1 MVLIGC
7 SSLNNPTVIPAVSL
21 LFLIAWVMCRCR
33 GREGPDVRDGP
44 PREFG
49 AVELAL
55 RNSSTRGTKYILEP
69 VIGTS
74 FDSLAEAY
82 EFYNLYSWEV
92 GFGIRYGKSYT
103 NGKHYRSSQE
113 LICQLQVNTYRF
125 H

>member
-1 MVLIGC
+1 
-7 SSLNNPTVIPAVSL
+7 
-21 LFLIAWVMCRCR
+21 
-33 GREGPDVRDGP
+33 
-44 PREFG
+44 
-49 AVELAL
+49 VELAL

-113 LICQLQVNTYRF
+113 LICQLQVNTYPHHEYAMFTNHGRVAGRDRNLHSCF
-125 H
+125 MGFYSFLQGFDTREKMIPPVVGARR